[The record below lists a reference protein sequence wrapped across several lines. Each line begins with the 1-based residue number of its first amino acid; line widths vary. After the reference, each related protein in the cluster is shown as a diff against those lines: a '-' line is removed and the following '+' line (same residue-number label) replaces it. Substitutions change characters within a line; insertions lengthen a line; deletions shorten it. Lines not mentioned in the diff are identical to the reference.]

1 MLTIKA
7 PIEINC
13 SRRMISDNESFAE
26 RLQVPYK
33 LMSSKVS
40 GEDLL
45 HVLNTPPEIIFAEG
59 DNTSI
64 FNNISNTGTFAQK
77 TEIIN
82 HFLNTVL
89 YNGNVEL
96 TYKDRVYITDV
107 LMRMGVTDVKT
118 FMSEV
123 RNTKNDIYET
133 QEKIGY
139 YLSQA
144 DNFRMVLEQYEENI
158 HNEEAGV
165 PESVSYS
172 DEYHEEL
179 YQNIFNRLKTG
190 AIYRII
196 NNFRKSI
203 YPSQVE
209 NNEITL
215 AAQDYTA
222 SQIMLNMLRENA
234 SGSPSQLIYKNENLY
249 EDEIF
254 EAGEEGKAPDVKNQ
268 ITSSV
273 LLDTI
278 RNLYISQFEKVESR
292 NTQYLDISNALYQ
305 TAGDTVN
312 RILIKADA
320 ARTSNNYITN
330 RVNIVNEG
338 ARNID
343 IVQRENVFPEETEET
358 AVTEI
363 ERVERELK
371 SLTERETEEKISQL
385 NRSEIRERKLQPQNT
400 TVNIS
405 SETEPAPRVIKE
417 RISPEEDIN
426 LLQQQLTKI
435 NEQNVL
441 RQDKYVEIMNNLMK
455 QESVKERERV
465 DGPSATR
472 KESVKAL
479 LDRNY
484 KPAPAEVR
492 PEVKKDIRQQAIME
506 ALQLGRDD
514 NPEIMQV
521 IEQYVQGRDITRR
534 AEDETRNAIARLM
547 QETHIP
553 EQPKAAAPM
562 EYKEPPVSEV
572 NIDRTEKELG
582 RITGRNTEVTGR
594 RTDENIFRT
603 NPAMI
608 HRINETIDEEEI
620 IETIG
625 QLKKS
630 VENNTVVKEQ
640 TFENRM
646 DTTSVRQIENAN
658 MVSETVRSDVEL
670 KRMIEQS
677 VKQQMNTISETVVS
691 KLENRMQLE
700 KSRRGL

>member
-139 YLSQA
+139 YLSQT

-492 PEVKKDIRQQAIME
+492 PEVKKDIRKQAIME

-562 EYKEPPVSEV
+562 EYKEPSVSEV

-603 NPAMI
+603 NLAMV

>member
-7 PIEINC
+7 PIELNC
-13 SRRMISDNESFAE
+13 SRQMISDNESFAE

-59 DNTSI
+59 DSTSI

-144 DNFRMVLEQYEENI
+144 ENFRMVLEQYEENI
-158 HNEEAGV
+158 HTEDVET
-165 PESVSYS
+165 PENISYS

-190 AIYRII
+190 AVYRII

-203 YPSQVE
+203 YPAQVE

-234 SGSPSQLIYKNENLY
+234 SGNPSQLIYKNENLY

-278 RNLYISQFEKVESR
+278 RNLYISQFDKVESR

-320 ARTSNNYITN
+320 ARTANNYITT
-330 RVNIVNEG
+330 RVNTVNEG
-338 ARNID
+338 ARNIE
-343 IVQRENVFPEETEET
+343 IVQLENVIPEETEEPV
-358 AVTEI
+358 VTEI
-363 ERVERELK
+363 DRVERELK
-371 SLTERETEEKISQL
+371 SFTERETEEKISQL
-385 NRSEIRERKLQPQNT
+385 NRSEIREKRLQAENT
-400 TVNIS
+400 TVNI
-405 SETEPAPRVIKE
+405 TNTAEPVPRVVKE

-455 QESVKERERV
+455 QESVKERDRI
-465 DGPSATR
+465 DGPTATR
-472 KESVKAL
+472 RESVKAL

-484 KPAPAEVR
+484 KPAPSEVK

-506 ALQLGRDD
+506 ALQSGSDD
-514 NPEIMQV
+514 YPEIKQV
-521 IEQYVQGRDITRR
+521 IEQYVQGRDTTKR
-534 AEDETRNAIARLM
+534 AEDETRNAIAKLM
-547 QETHIP
+547 QETRIP
-553 EQPKAAAPM
+553 EQPKASVPM
-562 EYKEPPVSEV
+562 EYTEQHVSEV
-572 NIDRTEKELG
+572 NIEQTEKELG
-582 RITGRNTEVTGR
+582 RITGRNADIPVR
-594 RTDENIFRT
+594 RADENIFRS
-603 NPAMI
+603 NPAMV

-625 QLKKS
+625 QLKRS

-640 TFENRM
+640 TIENRM

-658 MVSETVRSDVEL
+658 MISETVRSDVEL

-677 VKQQMNTISETVVS
+677 VRQQMNTISETVVS

>member
-330 RVNIVNEG
+330 RVNKVNEG

-405 SETEPAPRVIKE
+405 SETEPVPRVIKE

-562 EYKEPPVSEV
+562 EYKEPSVSEV

-594 RTDENIFRT
+594 RNDENIFRT
-603 NPAMI
+603 NPAMV

-630 VENNTVVKEQ
+630 VENNTVVREQ

>member
-330 RVNIVNEG
+330 RVNKVNEG

-547 QETHIP
+547 QETHVP

-603 NPAMI
+603 NPAMV

>member
-7 PIEINC
+7 PIELNC
-13 SRRMISDNESFAE
+13 SRRMVSDNESFAE

-144 DNFRMVLEQYEENI
+144 ENFRMVLEQYEENI
-158 HNEEAGV
+158 HTEGAET
-165 PESVSYS
+165 PESISYS

-190 AIYRII
+190 AVYRII

-203 YPSQVE
+203 YPAQVE

-278 RNLYISQFEKVESR
+278 RNLYISQFDKVESR

-320 ARTSNNYITN
+320 ARTANNYITT
-330 RVNIVNEG
+330 RVNTINEG
-338 ARNID
+338 ARNIE
-343 IVQRENVFPEETEET
+343 IVQRENVLPEEAEET

-363 ERVERELK
+363 DRVERELR

-385 NRSEIRERKLQPQNT
+385 NRSEIREKRLQTEST
-400 TVNIS
+400 TVNITK
-405 SETEPAPRVIKE
+405 EAEPVPRVVKE

-455 QESVKERERV
+455 QESVKERDRI
-465 DGPSATR
+465 DGPTATR
-472 KESVKAL
+472 RESVKAL

-484 KPAPAEVR
+484 KPTPSEVK
-492 PEVKKDIRQQAIME
+492 PEIKKDIRQQAIME
-506 ALQLGRDD
+506 ALQSGSDD
-514 NPEIMQV
+514 YPEIKQV
-521 IEQYVQGRDITRR
+521 IEQYVQGRDNTKR

-547 QETHIP
+547 HETRIP
-553 EQPKAAAPM
+553 EQPKATVPM
-562 EYKEPPVSEV
+562 EYTEQPVSEV
-572 NIDRTEKELG
+572 NIERTEKELG
-582 RITGRNTEVTGR
+582 RITGRTGDVPGR
-594 RTDENIFRT
+594 RTDENIFRS
-603 NPAMI
+603 NPAMV

-630 VENNTVVKEQ
+630 VENNTVIKEQ

-658 MVSETVRSDVEL
+658 MISETVRSDVEL

-677 VKQQMNTISETVVS
+677 VRQQMNTISETVVS

>member
-7 PIEINC
+7 PIELNC
-13 SRRMISDNESFAE
+13 SRRMVSDNESFAE

-40 GEDLL
+40 SEDLL

-64 FNNISNTGTFAQK
+64 FNNISNTGSFAQK

-89 YNGNVEL
+89 YNGSVEL

-107 LMRMGVTDVKT
+107 LLRLGVTDVKT

-123 RNTKNDIYET
+123 RNAKNDIYET

-158 HNEEAGV
+158 HNESGEE
-165 PESVSYS
+165 PQEVSYS
-172 DEYHEEL
+172 DEYHEAL
-179 YQNIFNRLKTG
+179 YQSIFNRLKTG
-190 AIYRII
+190 AVYRII

-203 YPSQVE
+203 YPAQVE
-209 NNEITL
+209 KNEITL

-254 EAGEEGKAPDVKNQ
+254 EAGDEEKAPDVKNQ

-278 RNLYISQFEKVESR
+278 RNLYISQFDKVESQ
-292 NTQYLDISNALYQ
+292 NTQYLDITNALYQ

-320 ARTSNNYITN
+320 ARTANNYITT
-330 RVNIVNEG
+330 RVNAVNEG
-338 ARNID
+338 ARNIE
-343 IVQRENVFPEETEET
+343 IIQRENLLPEETEEA

-363 ERVERELK
+363 DRVERELR

-385 NRSEIRERKLQPQNT
+385 NRSEIREKRLQPENT
-400 TVNIS
+400 TVNITN
-405 SETEPAPRVIKE
+405 EAEPVPRVVKE
-417 RISPEEDIN
+417 RITPEEDIN

-455 QESVKERERV
+455 QEKVKERERI

-472 KESVKAL
+472 RESVKAL

-484 KPAPAEVR
+484 KPAAAEVK
-492 PEVKKDIRQQAIME
+492 PEIKKDIRQQAIME
-506 ALQLGRDD
+506 ALQSGSDEY
-514 NPEIMQV
+514 PEIMQV
-521 IEQYVQGRDITRR
+521 IEQYVQGRDTTKR
-534 AEDETRNAIARLM
+534 AEDETRNAIAKLM

-553 EQPKAAAPM
+553 EQPKATVPI
-562 EYKEPPVSEV
+562 EFVEHPVSETS
-572 NIDRTEKELG
+572 IDRTEKELG
-582 RITGRNTEVTGR
+582 RITGRATDVPGR
-594 RTDENIFRT
+594 RVDENIFRS
-603 NPAMI
+603 NPSMV

-677 VKQQMNTISETVVS
+677 VRQQMNTISETVVS

>member
-7 PIEINC
+7 PIELNC
-13 SRRMISDNESFAE
+13 SRRMVSDNESFAE

-64 FNNISNTGTFAQK
+64 FNNISNTGSFAQK

-89 YNGNVEL
+89 YNGSVEL

-107 LMRMGVTDVKT
+107 LLRLGVTDVKT

-123 RNTKNDIYET
+123 RNAKTDIYET

-158 HNEEAGV
+158 HNESGEE
-165 PESVSYS
+165 PQEVSYS
-172 DEYHEEL
+172 DEYHEAL
-179 YQNIFNRLKTG
+179 YQSIFNRLKTG
-190 AIYRII
+190 AVYRII

-203 YPSQVE
+203 YPAQVE
-209 NNEITL
+209 KNEITL

-254 EAGEEGKAPDVKNQ
+254 EAGDEEKAPDVKNQ

-278 RNLYISQFEKVESR
+278 RNLYISQFDKVESQ
-292 NTQYLDISNALYQ
+292 NTQYLDITNALYQ

-320 ARTSNNYITN
+320 ARTANNYITT
-330 RVNIVNEG
+330 RVNAVNEG
-338 ARNID
+338 ARNIE
-343 IVQRENVFPEETEET
+343 IIQRENLLPEETEEA

-363 ERVERELK
+363 DRVERELR

-385 NRSEIRERKLQPQNT
+385 NRSEIREKRLQTENT
-400 TVNIS
+400 TVNITN
-405 SETEPAPRVIKE
+405 EAEPVPRVVKE
-417 RISPEEDIN
+417 RITPEEDIN

-455 QESVKERERV
+455 QEKVKERERI

-472 KESVKAL
+472 RESVKAL

-484 KPAPAEVR
+484 KPAAADVK
-492 PEVKKDIRQQAIME
+492 PEIKKDIRQQAIME
-506 ALQLGRDD
+506 ALQSGSDEY
-514 NPEIMQV
+514 PEIMQV
-521 IEQYVQGRDITRR
+521 IEQYVQGRDTTKR
-534 AEDETRNAIARLM
+534 AEDETRNAIAKLM

-553 EQPKAAAPM
+553 EQPKATVPI
-562 EYKEPPVSEV
+562 EFVEHPVSETS
-572 NIDRTEKELG
+572 IDRTEKELG
-582 RITGRNTEVTGR
+582 RITGRATDVPGR
-594 RTDENIFRT
+594 RVDENIFRS
-603 NPAMI
+603 NPSMV

-677 VKQQMNTISETVVS
+677 VRQQMNTISETVVS

>member
-7 PIEINC
+7 PIELNC
-13 SRRMISDNESFAE
+13 SRRMVSDNESFAE

-144 DNFRMVLEQYEENI
+144 ENFRMVLEQYEENI
-158 HNEEAGV
+158 HTEGAET
-165 PESVSYS
+165 PESISYS

-190 AIYRII
+190 AVYRII

-203 YPSQVE
+203 YPAQVE

-222 SQIMLNMLRENA
+222 SQIMLNMLREDA

-268 ITSSV
+268 ITSSI

-278 RNLYISQFEKVESR
+278 RNLYISQFDKVESR

-320 ARTSNNYITN
+320 ARTANNYITT
-330 RVNIVNEG
+330 RVNTVNEG
-338 ARNID
+338 ARNIE
-343 IVQRENVFPEETEET
+343 IVQRENVLPEEAEET

-363 ERVERELK
+363 DRVERELR

-385 NRSEIRERKLQPQNT
+385 NRSEIREKRLQTEST
-400 TVNIS
+400 TVNITK
-405 SETEPAPRVIKE
+405 EAEPVPRVVKE

-455 QESVKERERV
+455 QESVKERDRI
-465 DGPSATR
+465 DGPTATR
-472 KESVKAL
+472 RESVKAL

-484 KPAPAEVR
+484 KPTPSEVK

-506 ALQLGRDD
+506 ALQSGSDD
-514 NPEIMQV
+514 YPEIKQV
-521 IEQYVQGRDITRR
+521 IEQYVQGRDTTKR

-547 QETHIP
+547 QETRIP
-553 EQPKAAAPM
+553 EQPKATVPM
-562 EYKEPPVSEV
+562 EYTEQPVSEV
-572 NIDRTEKELG
+572 NIERTEKELG
-582 RITGRNTEVTGR
+582 RITGRTGDVPGR
-594 RTDENIFRT
+594 RTDENIFRS
-603 NPAMI
+603 NPAMV

-630 VENNTVVKEQ
+630 VENNTVIKEQ

-658 MVSETVRSDVEL
+658 MISETVRSDVEL

-677 VKQQMNTISETVVS
+677 VRQQMNTISETVVS

>member
-123 RNTKNDIYET
+123 RSTKNDIYET

-172 DEYHEEL
+172 DEHHEEL

-190 AIYRII
+190 AVYRII

-330 RVNIVNEG
+330 RVNTVNEG

-343 IVQRENVFPEETEET
+343 IVQRENVLPEETEET

-484 KPAPAEVR
+484 KPSPAEVR

-562 EYKEPPVSEV
+562 EYKEPSVSEV

-582 RITGRNTEVTGR
+582 RITGRNTEVPGR

-603 NPAMI
+603 NPAMV

>member
-179 YQNIFNRLKTG
+179 YQSIFNRLKTG
-190 AIYRII
+190 AVYRII

-203 YPSQVE
+203 YPSRVE

-234 SGSPSQLIYKNENLY
+234 SGSHSQLIYKNENLY

-330 RVNIVNEG
+330 RINKVNEG

-343 IVQRENVFPEETEET
+343 IVQRENVFSEETEET

-405 SETEPAPRVIKE
+405 SETEPAPRVVKE
-417 RISPEEDIN
+417 RISPEEDIS

-562 EYKEPPVSEV
+562 EYKEPSVSEV

-603 NPAMI
+603 NPAMV

>member
-7 PIEINC
+7 PIELNC
-13 SRRMISDNESFAE
+13 SRRMVSDNESFAE

-144 DNFRMVLEQYEENI
+144 ENFRMVLEQYEENI
-158 HNEEAGV
+158 HTEGAET
-165 PESVSYS
+165 PESISYS

-190 AIYRII
+190 AVYRII

-203 YPSQVE
+203 YPAQVE

-278 RNLYISQFEKVESR
+278 RNLYISQFDKVESR

-320 ARTSNNYITN
+320 ARTANNYITT
-330 RVNIVNEG
+330 RVNTVNEG
-338 ARNID
+338 ARNIE
-343 IVQRENVFPEETEET
+343 IVQRENVIPEEAEET

-363 ERVERELK
+363 DRVERELR
-371 SLTERETEEKISQL
+371 SFTERETEEKISQL
-385 NRSEIRERKLQPQNT
+385 NRSEIREKRLQTEST
-400 TVNIS
+400 TVNITK
-405 SETEPAPRVIKE
+405 EAEPVPRVVKE

-455 QESVKERERV
+455 QESVKERDRI
-465 DGPSATR
+465 DGPTATR
-472 KESVKAL
+472 RESVKAL

-484 KPAPAEVR
+484 KPTPSEVK

-506 ALQLGRDD
+506 ALQSGSDD
-514 NPEIMQV
+514 YPEIKQV
-521 IEQYVQGRDITRR
+521 IEQYVQGRDTTKR

-547 QETHIP
+547 HETRIP
-553 EQPKAAAPM
+553 EQPKATVPM
-562 EYKEPPVSEV
+562 EYTEQPVSEV
-572 NIDRTEKELG
+572 NIERTEKELG
-582 RITGRNTEVTGR
+582 RITGRTGDVPGR
-594 RTDENIFRT
+594 RTDENIFRS
-603 NPAMI
+603 NPAMV

-630 VENNTVVKEQ
+630 VENNTVIKEQ

-658 MVSETVRSDVEL
+658 MISETVRSDVEL

-677 VKQQMNTISETVVS
+677 VRQQMNTISETVVS

>member
-330 RVNIVNEG
+330 RVNKVNEG

-603 NPAMI
+603 NLAMV

>member
-1 MLTIKA
+1 MV
-7 PIEINC
+7 
-13 SRRMISDNESFAE
+13 SDNESFAE

-144 DNFRMVLEQYEENI
+144 ENFRMVLEQYEENI
-158 HNEEAGV
+158 HTEGAET
-165 PESVSYS
+165 PESISYS

-190 AIYRII
+190 AVYRII

-203 YPSQVE
+203 YPAQVE

-278 RNLYISQFEKVESR
+278 RNLYISQFDKVESR

-320 ARTSNNYITN
+320 ARTANNYITT
-330 RVNIVNEG
+330 RVNTINEG
-338 ARNID
+338 ARNIE
-343 IVQRENVFPEETEET
+343 IVQRENVLPEEAEET

-363 ERVERELK
+363 DRVERELR

-385 NRSEIRERKLQPQNT
+385 NRSEIREKRLQTEST
-400 TVNIS
+400 TVNITK
-405 SETEPAPRVIKE
+405 EAEPVPRVVKE

-455 QESVKERERV
+455 QESVKERDRI
-465 DGPSATR
+465 DGPTATR
-472 KESVKAL
+472 RESVKAL

-484 KPAPAEVR
+484 KPTPSEVK
-492 PEVKKDIRQQAIME
+492 PEIKKDIRQQAIME
-506 ALQLGRDD
+506 ALQSGSDD
-514 NPEIMQV
+514 YPEIKQV
-521 IEQYVQGRDITRR
+521 IEQYVQGRDNTKR

-547 QETHIP
+547 HETRIP
-553 EQPKAAAPM
+553 EQPKATVPM
-562 EYKEPPVSEV
+562 EYTEQPVSEV
-572 NIDRTEKELG
+572 NIERTEKELG
-582 RITGRNTEVTGR
+582 RITGRTGDVPGR
-594 RTDENIFRT
+594 RTDENIFRS
-603 NPAMI
+603 NPAMV

-630 VENNTVVKEQ
+630 VENNTVIKEQ

-658 MVSETVRSDVEL
+658 MISETVRSDVEL

-677 VKQQMNTISETVVS
+677 VRQQMNTISETVVS

>member
-179 YQNIFNRLKTG
+179 YQSIFNRLKTG
-190 AIYRII
+190 AVYRII

-330 RVNIVNEG
+330 RVNKVNEG

-562 EYKEPPVSEV
+562 EYKEPSVSEV

-582 RITGRNTEVTGR
+582 RITGRNTEVPGR

-603 NPAMI
+603 NPAMV

>member
-7 PIEINC
+7 PIELNC
-13 SRRMISDNESFAE
+13 SRRMVSDNESFAE

-144 DNFRMVLEQYEENI
+144 ENFRMVLEQYEENI
-158 HNEEAGV
+158 HTEGAET
-165 PESVSYS
+165 PESISYS

-190 AIYRII
+190 AVYRII

-203 YPSQVE
+203 YPAQVE

-278 RNLYISQFEKVESR
+278 RNLYISQFDKVESR

-320 ARTSNNYITN
+320 ARTANNYITT
-330 RVNIVNEG
+330 RVNTVNEG
-338 ARNID
+338 ARNIE
-343 IVQRENVFPEETEET
+343 IVQRENVIPEEAEET

-363 ERVERELK
+363 DRVERELR

-385 NRSEIRERKLQPQNT
+385 NRSEIREKRLQTEST
-400 TVNIS
+400 TVNITK
-405 SETEPAPRVIKE
+405 EAEPVPRVVKE

-455 QESVKERERV
+455 QESVKERDRI
-465 DGPSATR
+465 DGPTATR
-472 KESVKAL
+472 RESVKAL

-484 KPAPAEVR
+484 KPTPSEVK

-506 ALQLGRDD
+506 ALQSGSDD
-514 NPEIMQV
+514 YPEIKQV
-521 IEQYVQGRDITRR
+521 IEQYVQGRDTTKR

-547 QETHIP
+547 HETRIP
-553 EQPKAAAPM
+553 EQPKATVPM
-562 EYKEPPVSEV
+562 EYTEQPVSEV
-572 NIDRTEKELG
+572 NIERTEKELG
-582 RITGRNTEVTGR
+582 RITGRTGDVPGR
-594 RTDENIFRT
+594 RTDENIFRS
-603 NPAMI
+603 NPAMV

-630 VENNTVVKEQ
+630 VENNTVIKEQ

-658 MVSETVRSDVEL
+658 MISETVRSDVEL

-677 VKQQMNTISETVVS
+677 VRQQMNTISETVVS

>member
-1 MLTIKA
+1 MLTLKA
-7 PIEINC
+7 PIELNC
-13 SRRMISDNESFAE
+13 SRRMVSDNESFAE

-144 DNFRMVLEQYEENI
+144 DNFRTVLEQYEENI
-158 HNEEAGV
+158 HTEEAET
-165 PESVSYS
+165 PESAAYS

-179 YQNIFNRLKTG
+179 YQSIFNRLKTG
-190 AIYRII
+190 AVYRII

-254 EAGEEGKAPDVKNQ
+254 EAGEEGKTPDVKNQ

-278 RNLYISQFEKVESR
+278 RNLYISQFDKVESR
-292 NTQYLDISNALYQ
+292 STQYLDISNALYQ

-320 ARTSNNYITN
+320 ARTANNYITT
-330 RVNIVNEG
+330 RVNTVNEG
-338 ARNID
+338 ARNIE
-343 IVQRENVFPEETEET
+343 IVQRENVLPEETEET

-363 ERVERELK
+363 DRVERELK

-385 NRSEIRERKLQPQNT
+385 NRSEIREKRLQSENT
-400 TVNIS
+400 TVNITK
-405 SETEPAPRVIKE
+405 EAEPVPRVIKE

-455 QESVKERERV
+455 QESIREREHV

-484 KPAPAEVR
+484 RPAPAEVK
-492 PEVKKDIRQQAIME
+492 PEVKKDIRQQAVME
-506 ALQLGRDD
+506 ALQSGDGD

-521 IEQYVQGRDITRR
+521 IEQYVQGRESTRR
-534 AEDETRNAIARLM
+534 AEDETRNAIAKLM

-553 EQPKAAAPM
+553 EQPKASVPIEYTEQPM
-562 EYKEPPVSEV
+562 SDADIE
-572 NIDRTEKELG
+572 RTEKELG
-582 RITGRNTEVTGR
+582 RITGRNADVPVR
-594 RTDENIFRT
+594 RTDENIFRS
-603 NPAMI
+603 NPAMV

-630 VENNTVVKEQ
+630 VENNTVIKEQ

-677 VKQQMNTISETVVS
+677 VRQQMNTISETVVS

>member
-123 RNTKNDIYET
+123 RSTKNDIYET

-172 DEYHEEL
+172 DEHHEEL

-190 AIYRII
+190 AVYRII

-330 RVNIVNEG
+330 RVNTVNEG

-343 IVQRENVFPEETEET
+343 IVQRENVLPEETEET

-562 EYKEPPVSEV
+562 EYKEPSVSEV

-582 RITGRNTEVTGR
+582 RITGRNTEVPGR

-603 NPAMI
+603 NPAMV

>member
-7 PIEINC
+7 PIELNC
-13 SRRMISDNESFAE
+13 SRRMVSDNESFAE

-64 FNNISNTGTFAQK
+64 FNNISNTGSFAQK

-89 YNGNVEL
+89 YNGSVEL

-107 LMRMGVTDVKT
+107 LLRLGVTDVKT

-123 RNTKNDIYET
+123 RNAKTDIYET

-158 HNEEAGV
+158 HNESGEE
-165 PESVSYS
+165 PQEVSYS
-172 DEYHEEL
+172 DEYHEAL
-179 YQNIFNRLKTG
+179 YQSIFNRLKTG
-190 AIYRII
+190 AVYRII

-203 YPSQVE
+203 YPAQVE
-209 NNEITL
+209 KNEITL

-254 EAGEEGKAPDVKNQ
+254 EAGDEEKAPDVKNQ

-278 RNLYISQFEKVESR
+278 RNLYISQFDKVESQ
-292 NTQYLDISNALYQ
+292 NTQYLDITNALYQ

-320 ARTSNNYITN
+320 ARTANNYITT
-330 RVNIVNEG
+330 RVNAVNEG
-338 ARNID
+338 ARNIE
-343 IVQRENVFPEETEET
+343 IIQRENLLPEETEEA

-363 ERVERELK
+363 DRVERELR

-385 NRSEIRERKLQPQNT
+385 NRSEIREKRLQPENT
-400 TVNIS
+400 TVNITN
-405 SETEPAPRVIKE
+405 EAEPVPRVVKE
-417 RISPEEDIN
+417 RITPEEDIN

-455 QESVKERERV
+455 QEKVKERERI

-472 KESVKAL
+472 RESVKAL

-484 KPAPAEVR
+484 KPAAAEVK
-492 PEVKKDIRQQAIME
+492 PEIKKDIRQQAIME
-506 ALQLGRDD
+506 ALQSGSDEY
-514 NPEIMQV
+514 PEIMQV
-521 IEQYVQGRDITRR
+521 IEQYVQGRDTTKR
-534 AEDETRNAIARLM
+534 AEDETRNAIAKLM

-553 EQPKAAAPM
+553 EQPKATVPI
-562 EYKEPPVSEV
+562 EFVEHPVSEMS
-572 NIDRTEKELG
+572 IDRTEKELG
-582 RITGRNTEVTGR
+582 RITGRATDVPGR
-594 RTDENIFRT
+594 RVDEKIFRS
-603 NPAMI
+603 NPSMV

-677 VKQQMNTISETVVS
+677 VRQQMNTISETVVS

>member
-45 HVLNTPPEIIFAEG
+45 HVLNMPPEIIFAEG

-492 PEVKKDIRQQAIME
+492 PEVKKDIRKQAIME
-506 ALQLGRDD
+506 ALQLGRED

-562 EYKEPPVSEV
+562 EYKEPSVSEV

-582 RITGRNTEVTGR
+582 RITGRNTEVPGR

-603 NPAMI
+603 NPAMV

>member
-330 RVNIVNEG
+330 RVNKVNEG

-562 EYKEPPVSEV
+562 EYKEPSVSEV

-603 NPAMI
+603 NPAMV

-630 VENNTVVKEQ
+630 VENNTIVKEQ

>member
-1 MLTIKA
+1 M
-7 PIEINC
+7 
-13 SRRMISDNESFAE
+13 
-26 RLQVPYK
+26 
-33 LMSSKVS
+33 
-40 GEDLL
+40 
-45 HVLNTPPEIIFAEG
+45 
-59 DNTSI
+59 
-64 FNNISNTGTFAQK
+64 
-77 TEIIN
+77 
-82 HFLNTVL
+82 
-89 YNGNVEL
+89 
-96 TYKDRVYITDV
+96 
-107 LMRMGVTDVKT
+107 
-118 FMSEV
+118 
-123 RNTKNDIYET
+123 
-133 QEKIGY
+133 
-139 YLSQA
+139 
-144 DNFRMVLEQYEENI
+144 
-158 HNEEAGV
+158 
-165 PESVSYS
+165 
-172 DEYHEEL
+172 
-179 YQNIFNRLKTG
+179 
-190 AIYRII
+190 
-196 NNFRKSI
+196 
-203 YPSQVE
+203 
-209 NNEITL
+209 
-215 AAQDYTA
+215 
-222 SQIMLNMLRENA
+222 
-234 SGSPSQLIYKNENLY
+234 
-249 EDEIF
+249 
-254 EAGEEGKAPDVKNQ
+254 
-268 ITSSV
+268 
-273 LLDTI
+273 
-278 RNLYISQFEKVESR
+278 
-292 NTQYLDISNALYQ
+292 
-305 TAGDTVN
+305 N

-330 RVNIVNEG
+330 RVNKVNEG

-492 PEVKKDIRQQAIME
+492 PEVKKDIRKQAIME

-547 QETHIP
+547 QETHVP

-603 NPAMI
+603 NPAMV

>member
-1 MLTIKA
+1 MV
-7 PIEINC
+7 
-13 SRRMISDNESFAE
+13 SDNESFAE

-144 DNFRMVLEQYEENI
+144 ENFRMVLEQYEENI
-158 HNEEAGV
+158 HTEGAET
-165 PESVSYS
+165 PESISYS

-190 AIYRII
+190 AVYRII

-203 YPSQVE
+203 YPAQVE

-278 RNLYISQFEKVESR
+278 RNLYISQFDKVESR

-320 ARTSNNYITN
+320 ARTANNYITT
-330 RVNIVNEG
+330 RVNTVNEG
-338 ARNID
+338 ARNIE
-343 IVQRENVFPEETEET
+343 IVQRENVIPEEAEET

-363 ERVERELK
+363 DRVERELR
-371 SLTERETEEKISQL
+371 SFTERETEEKISQL
-385 NRSEIRERKLQPQNT
+385 NRSEIREKRLQTEST
-400 TVNIS
+400 TVNITK
-405 SETEPAPRVIKE
+405 EAEPVPRVVKE

-455 QESVKERERV
+455 QESVKERDRI
-465 DGPSATR
+465 DGPTATR
-472 KESVKAL
+472 RESVKAL

-484 KPAPAEVR
+484 KPTPSEVK

-506 ALQLGRDD
+506 ALQSGSDD
-514 NPEIMQV
+514 YPEIKQV
-521 IEQYVQGRDITRR
+521 IEQYVQGRDTTKR

-547 QETHIP
+547 HETRIP
-553 EQPKAAAPM
+553 EQPKATVPM
-562 EYKEPPVSEV
+562 EYTEQPVSEV
-572 NIDRTEKELG
+572 NIERTEKELG
-582 RITGRNTEVTGR
+582 RITGRTGDVPGR
-594 RTDENIFRT
+594 RTDENIFRS
-603 NPAMI
+603 NPAMV

-630 VENNTVVKEQ
+630 VENNTVIKEQ

-658 MVSETVRSDVEL
+658 MISETVRSDVEL

-677 VKQQMNTISETVVS
+677 VRQQMNTISETVVS